1 MRVKRHFIEDVPVDE
16 LSLVTQLL
24 ALNLMFEAAC
34 SDRPVARDI
43 ARAAVE
49 VELLARYS
57 ASQSPGDPGV
67 FGELSSG
74 LKTAKEN
81 YSVALLRAAHSADA
95 QGPWSDGSTER
106 RKPQSRPWFSKKE
119 GEETKR
125 ESNAELAP
133 ETKRRVG

>member
-1 MRVKRHFIEDVPVDE
+1 VRVKRHFIEDVSVDE

-49 VELLARYS
+49 LLARYS
-57 ASQSPGDPGV
+57 ASQLPGDPGV

-81 YSVALLRAAHSADA
+81 YSVGAAHFAEA
-95 QGPWSDGSTER
+95 QGPWSEGSTER